1 MKFQRILIGIG
12 ALSGLASSKP
22 IYKEIAHSIG
32 YDYTQAAN
40 AGAAASNG
48 IRRLVNALGALDEFK
63 PIVYPGLV
71 SIINT
76 LETFGGLIGSI
87 VGWAV
92 KIAVQ
97 NFYSSDVLN
106 DTPYIGELIR
116 QADAMIAPEYKDA
129 FSSLDSNI
137 MAAQVTSQYS

>member
-1 MKFQRILIGIG
+1 MKFQQILIGIG

-40 AGAAASNG
+40 AGAAVSNG
-48 IRRLVNALGALDEFK
+48 IRGLVNALGALDEFK
-63 PIVYPGLV
+63 PIIHPEIV

-76 LETFGGLIGSI
+76 IETFGGFVGSI

-92 KIAVQ
+92 KSAVQ
-97 NFYSSDVLN
+97 TIYSSDLLN
-106 DTPYIGELIR
+106 NTPYIGELIR
-116 QADAMIAPEYKDA
+116 QADAMISPEYKDA